1 MWLVMIQ
8 RMVWYGG
15 SNLDLALDII
25 TAPAAGGIQLQ
36 DIFAVTVDGT
46 RRIHSGQFHQT
57 KLELEAMTQETV
69 KSFRLSSWF

>member
-1 MWLVMIQ
+1 MVIIQ

-25 TAPAAGGIQLQ
+25 TVPVAGGIQLQ
-36 DIFAVTVDGT
+36 NIFAVTVDGT
-46 RRIHSGQFHQT
+46 RIHSGQFYQT

>member
-1 MWLVMIQ
+1 MWMVIIQ

-25 TAPAAGGIQLQ
+25 TVPVAGGIQRQ
-36 DIFAVTVDGT
+36 NIFAVTVDGT
-46 RRIHSGQFHQT
+46 RRIHSGQFYQT